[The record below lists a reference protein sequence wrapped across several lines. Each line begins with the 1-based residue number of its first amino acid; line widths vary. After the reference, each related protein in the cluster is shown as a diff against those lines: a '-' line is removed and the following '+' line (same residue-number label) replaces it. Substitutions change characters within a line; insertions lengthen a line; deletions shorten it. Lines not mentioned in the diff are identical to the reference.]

1 MKTPRVPLFRP
12 ADEVDPSDRP
22 IRSVVCPGLCTAI
35 GMMPPGAAARQ
46 MAMAY
51 RVCILGEKI
60 APRGHHG
67 LLQG

>member
-1 MKTPRVPLFRP
+1 M
-12 ADEVDPSDRP
+12 
-22 IRSVVCPGLCTAI
+22 CTAI

-51 RVCILGEKI
+51 RVCVLGEKI
-60 APRGHHG
+60 NPRGHHQ